1 MRRQNILLLSAGRRV
16 ELLESFRKSL
26 SFHLPL
32 AKVLAAD
39 TASRYSAACHLA
51 DSCFDIP
58 RVSDPGYIDAL
69 LALCREQQVGLVVPT
84 IDTELMAL
92 SWYRYRFL
100 EESIQ
105 PVISDAKLIARCRDK
120 RLTVKVFKSIGI
132 DTPDV
137 YSRDALAF
145 PCFCK
150 PYDGSS
156 GKGAFLV
163 SGPDRLSRSMLE
175 DERNIFMEP
184 IGKDYDEYTIDA
196 YYDRHGNMRCL
207 VPRQRLEV
215 RGGEVSKGITRR
227 GYVYDYLAKRLKR
240 LNGARGCITVQL
252 FYHPVTRS
260 IKAFEIN
267 PRFGGGF
274 PLADAAGANYPDW
287 LIREYLLDQ
296 QIESFDSW
304 QQDLL
309 MLRYDA
315 KVLVP
320 LDK

>member
-1 MRRQNILLLSAGRRV
+1 MRCNVLLLSAGRRV
-16 ELLESFRKSL
+16 ELLASFRKSL
-26 SFHLPL
+26 SLHLPL

-39 TASRYSAACHLA
+39 TASRYSAACQVA
-51 DSCFDIP
+51 DACFDLP

-69 LALCREQQVGLVVPT
+69 LALCREQQIGLVVPT

-92 SWYRYRFL
+92 SRYRYRFL
-100 EESIQ
+100 EESSQ
-105 PVISDAKLIARCRDK
+105 PVISDARLIAYCRDK

-132 DTPDV
+132 DTPEV
-137 YSRDALAF
+137 YPRHALAF

-156 GKGAFLV
+156 GEGAFLV
-163 SGPDRLSRSMLE
+163 TGPDRLSRSMLN
-175 DERNIFMEP
+175 DERNIFMES
-184 IGKDYDEYTIDA
+184 IGDDYDEYTVDA
-196 YYDRHGNMRCL
+196 YYDRHGCMRCL

-227 GYVYDYLAKRLKR
+227 GYVYDYLARRLKR

-252 FYHPVTRS
+252 FYQPVTRC

-274 PLADAAGANYPDW
+274 PLADAAGAHYPDW
-287 LIREYLLDQ
+287 LIREYLLGQ
-296 QIESFDSW
+296 AIENFDRW

-315 KVLVP
+315 KVLVQ
-320 LDK
+320 LDR